1 MSFERV
7 NDKKASIGFLLPIIL
22 FMIGLLSPSDVLD
35 RLWFGNEFREIIEE
49 WAPWVVYR
57 ANQTEFSQVA
67 LFIGGV
73 CGFLQIPQFIIAL
86 CLGDLRRLHG
96 GVMPFLEWLKLVA
109 CASLVLALTV
119 WYYFYPLDTSE
130 IDVVQERSRFHAAF
144 VEAGILFFM
153 PSGAAVLI
161 HAFVIYPATVF
172 TFKKGE

>member
-7 NDKKASIGFLLPIIL
+7 NDKKASIVLLLPIIL

-67 LFIGGV
+67 LLMGGV

-86 CLGDLRRLHG
+86 WLIDLRREHG
-96 GVMPFLEWLKLVA
+96 GVMPLMEWLKSVA
-109 CASLVLALTV
+109 CISLMLALMV

-144 VEAGILFFM
+144 VEAGILFMM

>member
-1 MSFERV
+1 MSVERV
-7 NDKKASIGFLLPIIL
+7 NDKKASIAFILPTIV

-35 RLWFGNEFREIIEE
+35 RLWFGNEFREVIEE

-67 LFIGGV
+67 LLMGGV

-86 CLGDLRRLHG
+86 ILFDLRRLHG

-109 CASLVLALTV
+109 CTSLMLALMV

-144 VEAGILFFM
+144 VEAGILFMM
-153 PSGAAVLI
+153 PSGAALLI